1 MRSTEDIRAATEA
14 RVKARRTVGL
24 AVGVEGDSGRSVA
37 CAGLKHIGERAPIT
51 RDTLF
56 EIGSITKLFTA
67 LLLQDSALRGELELT
82 QPINDFLPAK
92 TQAPAFGGQPIRLID
107 LATHVAGLPS
117 FMDTPPFD
125 EAWAGRYGIAE
136 MLVDVAGFTL
146 TQPIGSTWKYSNTGY
161 GLIGLALERA
171 TGAGYEA
178 LLRERVL
185 DPLGM
190 VSTAI
195 TLTPE
200 LQARAATPHSAD
212 QSQTVAHIAI
222 PPMLAAG
229 ALWSTADD
237 LLTFL
242 AAAGGRTKS
251 ALKPAFDAML
261 TYRAPASP
269 PPGPI
274 PMRQALGWLVIEGE
288 AGVLAG
294 HSGGTIGMASMA
306 LLDTGSGDA
315 VVVLGNAVSSHATF
329 AVSLLWPDTPLEEP
343 AIPEPHE
350 AIALDRSVLA
360 RLTGRY
366 EVAPGVESL
375 VEADAEGLILRPP
388 DGPRLRLRPY
398 AENAFFNPAHG
409 FTVVFELP
417 DAGPATAITLTA
429 AGVPTTT
436 AKRPLA
442 DAPIASRETRA
453 DAIIAE
459 AMRAGP
465 IPGVSVAIE
474 QDGKN
479 VYQKGFGYADLERQI
494 PVTQETRFPVGSI
507 TKSFTGLAVMQLVNA
522 GKVDL
527 DRPAGVYLPDLP
539 EPDRSVSVHHLLNHT
554 SGIPNYTDLPN
565 FPMANPVGM
574 TRQQV
579 IAYFD
584 TLPLQFPSGT
594 RFSYT
599 NSGAYLLG
607 LIVESASGQS
617 YDRYVIDHVL
627 TPFGM
632 TETGFDAHDD
642 GATNRARGYKLTADG
657 FRPAPLYDF
666 EVPFS
671 AGAIVSTSGDLLKYR
686 GGVFGP
692 ATSPAVRKLILRH
705 VALPNQPNPYALGCL
720 IETNFEGH
728 RKITHSGDIFGFAAD
743 FAYYPDDDL
752 TIAILTNTQSAAFPP
767 LTIEHKLA
775 RVFLGLP
782 APRLV
787 DLPIPADLGARL
799 SGDYEVGAVRFGFDT
814 LRLVHKDGQ
823 LALSVGGVTSG
834 APLLPLRYQGDGRFV
849 SAVDDEHVLIFKP
862 ELDGSVDL
870 DMLYYDGSTTATKP
884 APKS

>member
-1 MRSTEDIRAATEA
+1 MRSIDDIRAATEA
-14 RVKARRTVGL
+14 RVKACRTVGL
-24 AVGVEGDSGRSVA
+24 AVGVEGDSGRVVV
-37 CAGLKHIGERAPIT
+37 CAGLKHIGEPATIT

-67 LLLQDSALRGELELT
+67 LLLQDAALRGELELN

-92 TQAPAFGGQPIRLID
+92 TQAPAFAGAPIRLID
-107 LATHVAGLPS
+107 LATHVTGLAS

-125 EAWAGRYGIAE
+125 EAWASRYGVAE
-136 MLVDVAGFTL
+136 MLVDVAGFRL

-161 GLIGLALERA
+161 GLVGIALERA
-171 TGAGYEA
+171 TGVGYEA
-178 LLRERVL
+178 LLRQRVL

-190 VSTAI
+190 RSTAI

-200 LQARAATPHSAD
+200 LQARTATPHSAD
-212 QSQTVAHIAI
+212 QSRTVARIDI

-261 TYRAPASP
+261 AYRAPASP

-274 PMRQALGWLVIEGE
+274 PMRQALGWMVLEGE

-306 LLDTGSGDA
+306 LLDAAAGDA
-315 VVVLGNAVSSHATF
+315 IVVLGNASSSHATF
-329 AVSLLWPDTPLEEP
+329 AVSLFWRDTPLEEP

-350 AIALDRSVLA
+350 PIALDRSVLP

-375 VEADAEGLILRPP
+375 VEADAEGLICRPP
-388 DGPRLRLRPY
+388 DGPRLRLLPY
-398 AENAFFNPAHG
+398 AESAYFNPAYS

-417 DAGPATAITLTA
+417 DAGPATAVTLTA
-429 AGVPTTT
+429 SGAPATT
-436 AKRPLA
+436 AKRRLA
-442 DAPIASRETRA
+442 DAPIASREARA
-453 DAIIAE
+453 EAIIVE
-459 AMRAGP
+459 AMKAGP

-474 QDGKN
+474 QDGKI
-479 VYQKGFGYADLERQI
+479 VYQKGFGYADLERHI
-494 PVTQETRFPVGSI
+494 PVTPETRFPIGSI

-527 DRPAGVYLPDLP
+527 DKPAGLYLPDLP
-539 EPDRSVSVHHLLNHT
+539 EPDRSVSVHYLLNHT

-565 FPMANPVGM
+565 FPMANPVGL

-579 IAYFD
+579 IAYFE

-599 NSGAYLLG
+599 NSGTYLLG

-617 YDRYVIDHVL
+617 YDRYVTDHVL
-627 TPFGM
+627 RPFGM

-642 GATNRARGYKLTADG
+642 GAANRARGYNLTADG
-657 FRPAPLYDF
+657 FGPAPLYDF
-666 EVPFS
+666 EIPFS
-671 AGAIVSTSGDLLKYR
+671 AGSIVSTSGDVLKYR
-686 GGVFGP
+686 KGVFGP
-692 ATSPAVRKLILRH
+692 GASPAVRKLILRH

-728 RKITHSGDIFGFAAD
+728 RKISHSGDIFGFAAHY
-743 FAYYPDDDL
+743 AYYPDDNL

-775 RVFLGLP
+775 RVFLDLP

-787 DLPIPADLGARL
+787 DLPVPADLGARL
-799 SGDYEVGAVRFGFDT
+799 SGDYEVGAFRLGFDT
-814 LRLVHKDGQ
+814 LGLVYKDGQ
-823 LALSVGGVTSG
+823 LALSVGGVNRG
-834 APLLPLRYQGDGRFV
+834 PPLLLHYQDDGRFV
-849 SAVDDEHVLIFKP
+849 SAMDDEHILIFKP
-862 ELDGSVDL
+862 ETDGSVDL
-870 DMLYYDGSTTATKP
+870 DMRYYEGSITATKP